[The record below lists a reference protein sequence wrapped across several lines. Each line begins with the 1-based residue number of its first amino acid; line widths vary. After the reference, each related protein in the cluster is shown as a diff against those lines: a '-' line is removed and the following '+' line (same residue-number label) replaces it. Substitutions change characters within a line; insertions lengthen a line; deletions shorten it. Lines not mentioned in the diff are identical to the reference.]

1 MGPAGAELV
10 VVDEVVSDD
19 VEDEVLVVVEVIK
32 VGVIVTISGSGSADD
47 VLLAV
52 EVLVIGVIVAV
63 TVTGS
68 VTASSSAGQ
77 PRSLTQAPNCTN
89 GGVSRSAI

>member
-19 VEDEVLVVVEVIK
+19 VEDEVVVVVEM
-32 VGVIVTISGSGSADD
+32 VGLMVIVTISGSGFVDD

-52 EVLVIGVIVAV
+52 AVLVIEVIVAV

-77 PRSLTQAPNCTN
+77 PRSFMYAPYCESV
-89 GGVSRSAI
+89 GSASAI

>member
-1 MGPAGAELV
+1 MGPVGAELV
-10 VVDEVVSDD
+10 MVDDVVSDD

-52 EVLVIGVIVAV
+52 EVLVIEVIVAV

-68 VTASSSAGQ
+68 SSSAGQ
-77 PRSLTQAPNCTN
+77 PRSFMYAPYCESV
-89 GGVSRSAI
+89 GSASAI